1 MKDEKLRQKLEQ
13 FFQTEANK
21 TVQDLQSIFTYPFH
35 SDMKFLL
42 FEVMGY
48 HGDYGISLH
57 SMIDFGESL
66 DTNENGES
74 LIDLPGFTY
83 AITIPVD
90 PMEEIQLYE
99 LASKFIVEWFTDR
112 FHQAGGVSFPYDC
125 YLMWHDDGAAF
136 DMKKRV
142 WVDTEQLYND

>member
-1 MKDEKLRQKLEQ
+1 MKDEKLTQKLEQ
-13 FFQTEANK
+13 FFQTEENK
-21 TVQDLQSIFTYPFH
+21 TEQDLQSIFFYPFH
-35 SDMKFLL
+35 SDMRFLL

-48 HGDYGISLH
+48 HGDYGITLH
-57 SMIDFGESL
+57 SMIDFGKNL
-66 DTNENGES
+66 NTNAKGES

-90 PMEEIQLYE
+90 PKEEIELFE
-99 LASKFIVEWFTDR
+99 LANEFIVEWFIDR

-125 YLMWHDDGAAF
+125 YLMWHDDVTAI

-142 WVDTEQLYND
+142 RIDTELLYNE